1 MQHSVNAIL
10 KICNFE
16 NLIGS
21 QSYNIIR
28 KKNINTNYYLYS
40 MGLFTL
46 MKKKTLHYAKILTTC
61 QNFSRISYI
70 VIKIWQQTKY
80 SYFFGNL
87 PKFGKVGNNIKV
99 NSPYNKAT

>member
-46 MKKKTLHYAKILTTC
+46 MKKKPYTM
-61 QNFSRISYI
+61 
-70 VIKIWQQTKY
+70 
-80 SYFFGNL
+80 
-87 PKFGKVGNNIKV
+87 PKF
-99 NSPYNKAT
+99 